1 MVEIFAVVFTALS
14 VYLTSKSNIWCWP
27 IGILAVIFYFIV
39 FRNLNDIMNM
49 CLQFVFLFQSV
60 FGWINWNKSTIDVSY
75 TKKGWIIFS
84 SFLIILM
91 SIILYFLTKYLSGN
105 DQLLDPITTSISLIA
120 LTLTSLRKIESW
132 YFWILADVLFVIMFF
147 NNGLYLSSLIYFV
160 FSIIAIYGLKN
171 WKNEFEKIQ

>member
-1 MVEIFAVVFTALS
+1 
-14 VYLTSKSNIWCWP
+14 
-27 IGILAVIFYFIV
+27 
-39 FRNLNDIMNM
+39 
-49 CLQFVFLFQSV
+49 
-60 FGWINWNKSTIDVSY
+60 
-75 TKKGWIIFS
+75 
-84 SFLIILM
+84 M

-147 NNGLYLSSLIYFV
+147 NNELYLSSLIYLV